1 MSSND
6 IALVLLVVTV
16 VWLWREISDLRADVR
31 ELKSWAKNPKYFENL
46 ETQKKEQALREAQK
60 KKVKKLVVG
69 TRVCVSDYGGK
80 SFGTI
85 TEVDKRDGETFS
97 VSFDEDRREVVQD
110 ASSLEL
116 FEFV

>member
-1 MSSND
+1 MSSYE
-6 IALVLLVVTV
+6 IVLVVLV
-16 VWLWREISDLRADVR
+16 VAGVWLLREISELRADVR
-31 ELKSWAKNPKYFENL
+31 ELKLWAKNPKYFENL
-46 ETQKKEQALREAQK
+46 EAQERERALRKAQK
-60 KKVKKLVVG
+60 ERVKKLVVG

-80 SFGTI
+80 SSGTI
-85 TEVDKRDGETFS
+85 TEVDKREGETFS